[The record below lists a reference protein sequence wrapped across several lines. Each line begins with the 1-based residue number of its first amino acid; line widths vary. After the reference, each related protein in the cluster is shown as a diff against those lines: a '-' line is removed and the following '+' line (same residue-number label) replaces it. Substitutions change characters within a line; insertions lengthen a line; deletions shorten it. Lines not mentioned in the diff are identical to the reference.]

1 MQYAWYDLLGS
12 IGVALIILTYIALQL
27 EKIRSEQLIYS
38 LLNAIG
44 AGLIVFSLLFSFNFS
59 AFVVE
64 FFWVLIS
71 LYGIGKY
78 FLRKKNKPQM
88 SADEH
93 R

>member
-12 IGVALIILTYIALQL
+12 IGVGLIILTYVALQL
-27 EKIRSEQLIYS
+27 EKIRSEQLLYS

-44 AGLIVFSLLFSFNFS
+44 AGLIVFSLCFSFNFS

-71 LYGIGKY
+71 LYGIGKH
-78 FLRKKNKPQM
+78 FMKAKKEK
-88 SADEH
+88 SE

>member
-1 MQYAWYDLLGS
+1 MQFAWYDLLGS
-12 IGVALIILTYIALQL
+12 IGVGLIILTYVALQL
-27 EKIRSEQLIYS
+27 EKVRSEQLIYS

-71 LYGIGKY
+71 LYGVGKY
-78 FLRKKNKPQM
+78 FLRGKKEKVK
-88 SADEH
+88 

>member
-1 MQYAWYDLLGS
+1 MQFAWYDLLGS
-12 IGVALIILTYIALQL
+12 IGVAMIILTYVALQL

-38 LLNAIG
+38 LLNAVG
-44 AGLIVFSLLFSFNFS
+44 AGLVVLSLCFSFNFS

-78 FLRKKNKPQM
+78 FVRRRN
-88 SADEH
+88 
-93 R
+93 

>member
-12 IGVALIILTYIALQL
+12 IGVGLIILTYVALQL
-27 EKIRSEQLIYS
+27 EKIRSEQLLYS
-38 LLNAIG
+38 VLNAIG

-78 FLRKKNKPQM
+78 FMKGKKEKG
-88 SADEH
+88 EKVKK
-93 R
+93 